1 MPKKLYY
8 SAGIYTALGLL
19 GGLFYREFT
28 HAREFVGATQLAVVH
43 THLLALGTIFMLMLL
58 ALEKLFDL
66 GEQKSFRVFFWLYN
80 IGLII
85 TVGMQTTLGIMTV
98 LDHGVKPEIPMLS
111 GISGLGHMLLTA
123 ALIALFT
130 ALGKR
135 IKLEPHLPSS
145 RPATAAHLRPR

>member
-1 MPKKLYY
+1 
-8 SAGIYTALGLL
+8 
-19 GGLFYREFT
+19 
-28 HAREFVGATQLAVVH
+28 
-43 THLLALGTIFMLMLL
+43 MLMLL

-145 RPATAAHLRPR
+145 RPATAAHLDRKSTRLNSSHVAMSYAVFCLKKKKK